1 MMEHKLESPL
11 IIDRP
16 EEELIDMAK
25 KTRKLLKIY
34 LTVAVVSLILA
45 AIVNSISLFLLS
57 IVTLCMS
64 IILVVNVKYI
74 ETVILIKREKNKKR

>member
-1 MMEHKLESPL
+1 
-11 IIDRP
+11 
-16 EEELIDMAK
+16 MAK

-34 LTVAVVSLILA
+34 LTVAVVLLILA

-64 IILVVNVKYI
+64 IILVINVKYI
-74 ETVILIKREKNKKR
+74 GTVILIKREKNKKR